1 MNLRN
6 AIAGV
11 LLLILAACGGG
22 APQPTLSSI
31 EVSPATANLEVGQT
45 QTFTALAKDPRGQP
59 LSGVSFT
66 WASSNPAVATVAG
79 GTVTAVAAGQAQITA
94 SAGGKTSAAVT
105 VSVTD
110 NRPGFEITLSTDK
123 LPVIQGESATLE
135 VTVTRKNGFSGA
147 VNLTASGLPA
157 GATLFPVTVAAG
169 SDKATLTV
177 GAANDAPHSL
187 PTPATV
193 TGKSGALEAS
203 QPLTVTVRGPAG
215 SLDTTFGKVIVPVG
229 LGDDYA
235 YAMAVQPDG
244 KVVLAGQTGSDIAVV
259 RLTRDGAPDASF
271 GQGGKAITDVSGSDV
286 AYAVAVQPDGKI
298 VVAGSAVVGGSGRDF
313 VLVRYNP
320 DGSLDSSFGSGGKV
334 ITAFGTDSD
343 QAYAL
348 LIQPDGKIVAGGES
362 NQGGSGVDFAL
373 ARYNPDGTPD
383 SSFDADGKVTT
394 AIGLGSK
401 RDSIY
406 GLALQT
412 VQGENRIVAAGG
424 EGDFVLARYTAS
436 GGLDETFGEGGKV
449 EGLFN
454 SSIGTARAVV
464 VRGNRVLVAGGIG
477 NDFAMVR
484 LLASGSPD
492 ASFGTDG
499 RVVTPVSSTNW
510 DEARAL
516 AVNTEGKIL
525 LGGWVY
531 EGAGSSGNFALVRY
545 SENGQ
550 PDAGFGSNGIVIAPV
565 AAPNKP
571 DQAMA
576 MALQPDERIPA
587 VRVLLGGYASVSNS
601 DFAVARFWQ

>member
-31 EVSPATANLEVGQT
+31 EVSPATASLEIGQT
-45 QTFTALAKDPRGQP
+45 QILTALAKDPGGQP
-59 LSGVSFT
+59 LFGVSFT

-94 SAGGKTSAAVT
+94 SAGGKTSAPVT

-147 VNLTASGLPA
+147 VNLAASGLPA
-157 GATLFPVTVAAG
+157 GATLFPVTVEAG

-193 TGKSGALEAS
+193 TGKSGGLEAS
-203 QPLTVTVRGPAG
+203 KPLAVTVRGEPGA
-215 SLDTTFGKVIVPVG
+215 LDTSFGKVLLPVG
-229 LGDDYA
+229 PGDDYA

-244 KVVLAGQTGSDIAVV
+244 KIVLAGQTGSDIAVV
-259 RLTRDGAPDASF
+259 RLNRDGTPDPSF
-271 GQGGKAITDVSGSDV
+271 DRAGKAITDVGGSAV
-286 AYAVAVQPDGKI
+286 AYAVALQPDGKI
-298 VVAGSAVVGGSGRDF
+298 VVAGSATVNGSGRDF
-313 VLVRYNP
+313 VLVRYDP
-320 DGSLDSSFGSGGKV
+320 DGSLDASFDGDGKV

-373 ARYNPDGTPD
+373 ARYNPDGSLD
-383 SSFDADGKVTT
+383 SSFDTDGKVTT
-394 AIGLGSK
+394 AIGLGGK

-412 VQGENRIVAAGG
+412 VQGESRIVAVGG

-449 EGLFN
+449 KGLFN
-454 SSIGTARAVV
+454 SSIGAARAVV

-492 ASFGTDG
+492 AAFGTDG

-516 AVNTEGKIL
+516 AVNAEGKIL
-525 LGGWVY
+525 LGGWMY
-531 EGAGSSGNFALVRY
+531 EVGSSGNFALVRY
-545 SENGQ
+545 SESGQ
-550 PDAGFGSNGIVIAPV
+550 LDASFGGDGTVVTPV
-565 AAPNKP
+565 AAPGKP

-601 DFAVARFWQ
+601 DFAAARFWQ